1 MVSNRY
7 RHGMGAEHAG
17 VDVPS
22 ARASRDRLFWAATTS
37 GVATGLLA
45 AIVALRMGLIV
56 LDRQM
61 VLPDWAAEIW
71 YHVGNVSD
79 ARVFT
84 VLYVVTPLA
93 WVVLS
98 VWWWLTRPH
107 VRRSL
112 WVAAAVAAVVVVT
125 LPAAWAWFA
134 TAFWH
139 VERSFD
145 IDAISRDLVY
155 SGFTDTDYWGVAVVA
170 GLTCLLCLVLANL
183 VWMLRKTTP

>member
-1 MVSNRY
+1 
-7 RHGMGAEHAG
+7 MGPEHAG

-22 ARASRDRLFWAATTS
+22 TRTSRDRFFRATTIS

-45 AIVALRMGLIV
+45 AIVALRMGLMV

-61 VLPDWAAEIW
+61 VLPDCAAEIW

-79 ARVFT
+79 TGVFT
-84 VLYVVTPLA
+84 VLYVVTPLT

-98 VWWWLTRPH
+98 VWWWLTRPR
-107 VRRSL
+107 VRRGL
-112 WVAAAVAAVVVVT
+112 WVAAAVVAVVVVA
-125 LPAAWAWFA
+125 LPAAWGWFA
-134 TAFWH
+134 TALWH
-139 VERSFD
+139 VERLFD
-145 IDAISRDLVY
+145 IDAISRDLIY

-170 GLTCLLCLVLANL
+170 GLACMLCLVLADL